1 MIRPILEYGNIIYDG
16 SPDTSLDRLEN
27 VQRQAALACTGAYR
41 HTNHETLLD
50 DLSWPPLSIRRK
62 NHRLNVMYKIQNGL
76 TPPYLSNACP
86 PLTRERT
93 NYNLRTGMNITI
105 PPLRTTSYQ
114 KSFLPQTIT
123 DWNNLEDNIKK
134 LPSIDSFKDKL
145 KKSSSPKPNPL
156 FHHDCSKAA
165 INHTRIRLGLSGLC
179 SHRYNYN
186 HIHDPK
192 CPTCDAKCED
202 PTHYFLTCPTYSTQR
217 HNFLIDICEILIAN
231 DIEVDF
237 RRRPFLTFFINTIL
251 KGSQELTLQEN
262 QRILKLPK
270 SYILDSHRFI

>member
-1 MIRPILEYGNIIYDG
+1 MVRPILEYGNIIYDG
-16 SPDTSLDRLEN
+16 SSDTSLDRLEN

-41 HTNHETLLD
+41 HTHHETLLK

-76 TPPYLSNACP
+76 TPPYLSNECP

-114 KSFLPQTIT
+114 KSFFPHTIT
-123 DWNNLEDNIKK
+123 DWNNLEDNIKN
-134 LPSIDSFKDKL
+134 LPSIDCFKENL
-145 KKSSSPKPNPL
+145 KKISSPKPNPL
-156 FHHDCSKAA
+156 FHHDGSKAA

-179 SHRYNYN
+179 SHRYNYK
-186 HIHDPK
+186 HINDPK
-192 CPTCDAKCED
+192 CPTCDASCED
-202 PTHYFLTCPTYSTQR
+202 PTHYFLTCPTYNAQR
-217 HNFLIDICEILIAN
+217 HNFLIDICEILFTN

-237 RRRPFLTFFINTIL
+237 TRRLYRTFFINTIL
-251 KGSQELTLQEN
+251 KGSEDLTYQEN
-262 QRILKLPK
+262 QRIFTLTKT
-270 SYILDSHRFI
+270 YILDSHRFL